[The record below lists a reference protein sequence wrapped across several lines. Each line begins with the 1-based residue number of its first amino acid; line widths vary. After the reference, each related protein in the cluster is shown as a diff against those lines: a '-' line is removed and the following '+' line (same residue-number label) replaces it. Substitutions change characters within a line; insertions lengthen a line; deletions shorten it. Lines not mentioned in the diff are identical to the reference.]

1 MVTQTATCHASFPGM
16 QASLRASRGPLNACD
31 CVCVCVGRGENQGEG
46 RRGHELAGSED
57 PTAPSIR
64 VFSAPRQAK
73 GHPLPGR
80 VWFATSVLLAGWLT
94 CSPTGTLQQEVSWV
108 TTGQSSLEPLLMGVA
123 PWGWLR
129 GDQC

>member
-1 MVTQTATCHASFPGM
+1 MVTQTATVTPHSLECRPVLE
-16 QASLRASRGPLNACD
+16 QAEVLSTRVT
-31 CVCVCVGRGENQGEG
+31 VCVCGGRGENQGER

-80 VWFATSVLLAGWLT
+80 VWFATSVLLAAWLT
-94 CSPTGTLQQEVSWV
+94 CSPTGALQQEVSWV